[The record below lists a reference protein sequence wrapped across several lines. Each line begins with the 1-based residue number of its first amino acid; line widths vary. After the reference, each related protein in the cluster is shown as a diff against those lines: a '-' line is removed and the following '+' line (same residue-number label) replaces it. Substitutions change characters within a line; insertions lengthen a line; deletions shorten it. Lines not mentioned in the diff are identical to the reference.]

1 MELTKYFDTVTDFR
15 VKGRCLHSLADIL
28 GLILLGTIADCD
40 DFTEIQDYGN
50 DKIVFLQTELGFKF
64 LNGIPCEDTLDR
76 VMRHL
81 DPLEIESSMR
91 SCAGEI
97 LTNLSEKHICL
108 GGKEHRGTIS
118 EGSKHALIRTVS
130 AWIVDEKFSFGQSQI
145 ESKTNEKTAIPAL
158 LDILDITG
166 SIITIDAI
174 GCQVNIVEKI
184 VNKNADY
191 LIALKQNQ
199 GKLFEQVRD
208 WMLLRKEQIAHYEN
222 INKEHGRG
230 EQRKTYICQD
240 LSFLDECQKW
250 KGLNTLVMT
259 ESIRITKLKTTHSYR
274 FYMSSLTDTNA
285 QTYYKLSRDHWA
297 IENHLHWQLDLTFKE
312 DDSRIR
318 KENAPLN
325 MNIVRKLALY
335 LLSKN
340 TEKSSI
346 KRKRKK
352 AARDNDFIISIL
364 QNS

>member
-15 VKGRCLHSLADIL
+15 VKGRCLHSLSDIL

-50 DKIVFLQTELGFKF
+50 DKIIFLQTELGFKF
-64 LNGIPCEDTLDR
+64 LNGIPSEDTLDR

-81 DPLEIESSMR
+81 EPTEIETSMR

-97 LTNLSEKHICL
+97 LNNLSKKHICL
-108 GGKEHRGTIS
+108 DGKEHRGTIP

-130 AWIVDEKFSFGQSQI
+130 AWLVEEKLSFGQSQI
-145 ESKTNEKTAIPAL
+145 ESKTNEKTAIPTL
-158 LDILDITG
+158 LDILDIKD

-174 GCQVNIVEKI
+174 GCQANIVEEI
-184 VNKNADY
+184 VDKKADY
-191 LIALKQNQ
+191 LIALKKNQ
-199 GKLFEQVRD
+199 GKLFEQVQD
-208 WMLLRKEQIAHYEN
+208 WMLSRKDQLPHYEN
-222 INKEHGRG
+222 INREHGRG
-230 EQRKTYICQD
+230 EHRKTYICQE

-259 ESIRITKLKTTHSYR
+259 ESTRITKLKTTHSYR
-274 FYMSSLTDTNA
+274 FYMSSLVDNNA
-285 QTYYKLSRDHWA
+285 QTYYKLSRDHWS
-297 IENHLHWQLDLTFKE
+297 IENQLHWQLDLTFKE

-318 KENAPLN
+318 KDNAPLN
-325 MNIVRKLALY
+325 MNIVRKLSLY

-340 TEKSSI
+340 SEKSSI